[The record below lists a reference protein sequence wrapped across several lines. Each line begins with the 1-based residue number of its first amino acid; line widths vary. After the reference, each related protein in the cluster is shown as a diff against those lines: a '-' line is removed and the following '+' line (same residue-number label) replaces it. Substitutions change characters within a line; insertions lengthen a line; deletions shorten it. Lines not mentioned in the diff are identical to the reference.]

1 MPTFI
6 LLLTLLLT
14 ACTESKTPTPA
25 THTTDVSIK
34 TIPPPNPDPPKLKP
48 LRLIPHTL
56 TLNDGKDITLNI
68 PEGYKINVV
77 AKGLK
82 RVRFMAKSP
91 DGRIFVTD
99 MYNKT
104 DNTKGKVYVLQGFDA
119 QSTTTINPVTWLS
132 DLHNPNSLAFHT
144 DSAGNHWLYL
154 ALTQGLLRYRYRPG
168 ELSPSSEPDTVAR
181 FPDYGLSYKY
191 GGWHLTRTIAIGTN
205 NKLYISIGSSC
216 DACEEKE
223 NEVRAAIMEMD
234 PDGTHQRIIARGLRN
249 AVGMKWAND
258 HLMVTDMGSDFL
270 GDNKPM
276 ETMYI
281 VKDGKHY
288 GWPYFYQY
296 RTTIYEDSRFKSS
309 TSRFK
314 PKLKDVPK
322 AFATFG
328 AHSAP
333 LGLEYFGANTP
344 DPELRNSYLVAL
356 HGSTKIAL
364 NRGYS
369 IVQVRDDGSVRPFIT
384 GFLENGTIKGRP
396 ADIMSVDNNAFL
408 VTDDDSGSIYIISNY

>member
-6 LLLTLLLT
+6 LLITLLLT

-25 THTTDVSIK
+25 THTKDASIK
-34 TIPPPNPDPPKLKP
+34 TIPPPNPDPPKLNP
-48 LRLIPHTL
+48 LHLIPHTL

-104 DNTKGKVYVLQGFDA
+104 DNTKGKVYILQGFDA
-119 QSTTTINPVTWLS
+119 QSGATINPVTWLS

-144 DSAGNHWLYL
+144 DSVGNHWLYL
-154 ALTQGLLRYRYRPG
+154 ALTQGLLRYRYTPG
-168 ELSPSSEPDTVAR
+168 ELSPSSEPDTLAR

-205 NKLYISIGSSC
+205 NKLYISVGSSC

-234 PDGTHQRIIARGLRN
+234 LDGKHQRIFARGLRN

-258 HLMVTDMGSDFL
+258 NLMITDMGSDFL

-281 VKDGKHY
+281 VKDGSHY

-309 TSRFK
+309 TSRLK

-364 NRGYS
+364 KRGYS
-369 IVQVRDDGSVRPFIT
+369 IVQVRDDGTVRDFIT
-384 GFLENGTIKGRP
+384 GFLKNGVIKGRP
-396 ADIMSVDNNAFL
+396 ADIMSVGDNAFL
-408 VTDDDSGSIYIISNY
+408 VTDDDSGSIYIINN